1 MKAQEYKNTIE
12 NLRKARE
19 EAVISISEKEKLK
32 EAEKILDILK
42 VVSEGS
48 YKEAVENENSR

>member
-32 EAEKILDILK
+32 EAEKISRDIIPEKFITISL
-42 VVSEGS
+42 
-48 YKEAVENENSR
+48 RDL